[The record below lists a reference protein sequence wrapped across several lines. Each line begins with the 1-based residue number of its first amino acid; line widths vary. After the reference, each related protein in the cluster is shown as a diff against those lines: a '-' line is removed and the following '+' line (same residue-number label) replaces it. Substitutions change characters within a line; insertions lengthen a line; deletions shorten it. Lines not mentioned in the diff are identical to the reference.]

1 MSLKIYELAPDRF
14 SLYQHQQW
22 QAALRKAKVKLGLSS
37 VTDMVLMIEKDTR
50 GGICY
55 AILRYGKG
63 NDKYLNDY
71 DKNRNYP
78 FLNIGMS
85 IIYMVGRNY

>member
-37 VTDMVLMIEKDTR
+37 VTDMVLMIEKEEE
-50 GGICY
+50 Y
-55 AILRYGKG
+55 VML
-63 NDKYLNDY
+63 
-71 DKNRNYP
+71 
-78 FLNIGMS
+78 FLDMEKVMTNT
-85 IIYMVGRNY
+85 